1 MKTIITTGV
10 ICAVIGAAIGWLNAS
25 DHYTAKQLKLEA
37 AQHAAETKRNEAIA
51 QLSTEYY
58 QLYQDAINR
67 EPVTVERRVFVRA
80 ECPVPAADGRSMD
93 DAADAARVELARTTV
108 QSINRVAHWAE
119 REYGKCA
126 AQLAALQEVVMA
138 Q

>member
-1 MKTIITTGV
+1 MRVIITTGAL
-10 ICAVIGAAIGWLNAS
+10 CAAIGAAVGWWLTD
-25 DHYTAKQLKLEA
+25 DHHVTKQLKLEA

-51 QLSTEYY
+51 QLSVEYY

-67 EPVTVERRVFVRA
+67 EPVTVTERVFVKA
-80 ECPVPAADGRSMD
+80 SCPVRTDQAGGVD
-93 DAADAARVELARTTV
+93 DAADAARVELARSTV
-108 QSINRVAHWAE
+108 QSIDGVVTRAE

-126 AQLAALQEVVMA
+126 AQLAALQGVIA

>member
-1 MKTIITTGV
+1 MKAILVTGAL
-10 ICAVIGAAIGWLNAS
+10 CAVIGAAVGWWLTD
-25 DHYTAKQLKLEA
+25 DHHVTKQLKREA
-37 AQHAAETKRNEAIA
+37 AQHAAETKRNDAIA

-67 EPVTVERRVFVRA
+67 EPVTITERVLVKA
-80 ECPVPAADGRSMD
+80 SCPVRTDQAGGVD
-93 DAADAARVELARTTV
+93 DAADAARAELARSTV
-108 QSINRVAHWAE
+108 QSVDRVVSRAE

-126 AQLAALQEVVMA
+126 AQLAALQQVVIA